1 MIKKC
6 KGHDHSAHHKHMVED
21 FKKRFWVSLVITI
34 PVLSLS
40 PLVQSFLGFQLTFP
54 GAMFILFGLST
65 ITFFY
70 GGWPFLSGL
79 VKELKHKR
87 PGMMTLIGLAISV
100 AYIYSGLVVF
110 GLKGKVFFW
119 ELVTLID
126 IMLLGH
132 WIEMKSVMGAS
143 RALEELAKLMPK
155 EAHKI
160 SEGGSTED
168 VKVDRLKPSDKV
180 LVKPGEKIPVDGKI
194 IKGDSEVNEAMIT
207 GESKPIQKKKD
218 DSVIGG
224 SVNGSG
230 SLTIVVSKTGKDS
243 YLSQVVHLV
252 KEASQ
257 SKSKAQGFADKAA
270 FWLTLIAIGAGL
282 ITLVS
287 WLLFGK
293 DFVFS
298 LERMVTVMIIT
309 CPHALGLAI
318 PLVIAAITSLS
329 AKNGILIRKR
339 TPFENSR
346 NLDVIV
352 FDKTGTLTKGEFGV
366 TDIINLSDRED
377 DNQLLAKVASLESNS
392 EHTIAKGILK
402 KAREKELNLVDV
414 ENFEAI
420 SGKGAKA
427 KIDGKEIYVG
437 NKELIEELSIEAKDA
452 IEKMDKL
459 AKDGKTTIFVIWDN
473 AVQAILGLSDII
485 RDESKEAITK
495 LKKLGYQVSMIT
507 GDNQETAKFVAGE
520 LGLDS
525 YFSQVLPDKKSQKI
539 KELQGRGKKV
549 AMVGD
554 GVNDAPALAQADLG
568 VAIGAGTD
576 VAVETADIVLVE
588 SDPRSVVDAI
598 KLSKI
603 TYRKTLQNLTWAT
616 GYNLFAIPLA
626 AGVLYQHGIVL
637 APAVGALVMS
647 LSTIIVAI
655 NAKLIKFDK

>member
-1 MIKKC
+1 
-6 KGHDHSAHHKHMVED
+6 
-21 FKKRFWVSLVITI
+21 
-34 PVLSLS
+34 VLALS
-40 PLVQSFLGFQLTFP
+40 PLIQSFFNFQFEFT
-54 GAMFILFGLST
+54 GSMFVLFALSS
-65 ITFFY
+65 FVYFY

-79 VKELKHKR
+79 VKELKNKR

-132 WIEMKSVMGAS
+132 WIEMKSVIGAS

-155 EAHKI
+155 KAHKI

-194 IKGDSEVNEAMIT
+194 IKGESEINEAMIT

-230 SLTIVVSKTGKDS
+230 ALTIVVSKTGKDS
-243 YLSQVVHLV
+243 YLSQVVNLV

-257 SKSKAQGFADKAA
+257 SKSKAQGFADRAA

-282 ITLVS
+282 ITLFS
-287 WLLFGK
+287 WLFLGK

-298 LERMVTVMIIT
+298 LERMVTVMVIT

-318 PLVIAAITSLS
+318 PLVVAAITSLS
-329 AKNGILIRKR
+329 AKNGLLIRKR

-366 TDIINLSDRED
+366 TDIINLSDEED
-377 DNQLLAKVASLESNS
+377 DDQLLAKVASLESNS
-392 EHTIAKGILK
+392 EHTIARGILK
-402 KAREKELNLVDV
+402 KAKEKELKLVDV
-414 ENFEAI
+414 EGFEAI

-427 KIDGKEIYVG
+427 KIEGKEIYVG
-437 NKELIEELSIEAKDA
+437 NKELIEELSIEVKDA

-459 AKDGKTTIFVIWDN
+459 AKDGKTAIFAIWDN
-473 AVQAILGLSDII
+473 TVQAIFGLSDII
-485 RDESKEAITK
+485 RDESKEAIAQ

-507 GDNQETAKFVAGE
+507 GDNQETAKFVAKE

-525 YFSQVLPDKKSQKI
+525 YFSQVLPDKKSEKI
-539 KELQGRGKKV
+539 NELQEKGKKV

-554 GVNDAPALAQADLG
+554 GVNDAPALAQADVG
-568 VAIGAGTD
+568 IAIGAGTD
-576 VAVETADIVLVE
+576 VAAETADIVLVE
-588 SDPRSVVDAI
+588 NDPRSVVDAI
-598 KLSKI
+598 ELSKI
-603 TYRKTLQNLTWAT
+603 TYRKTLQNLAWAT
-616 GYNLFAIPLA
+616 GYNVFAIPLA
-626 AGVLYQHGIVL
+626 AGVLYQYGIVL

-655 NAKLIKFDK
+655 NAKLIKFK

>member
-1 MIKKC
+1 
-6 KGHDHSAHHKHMVED
+6 MVED

-539 KELQGRGKKV
+539 KELQGRGRRV

-576 VAVETADIVLVE
+576 VAAETADIVLVE

>member
-1 MIKKC
+1 
-6 KGHDHSAHHKHMVED
+6 MVED

-626 AGVLYQHGIVL
+626 AGVLYQYGIVL

>member
-1 MIKKC
+1 
-6 KGHDHSAHHKHMVED
+6 MVED
-21 FKKRFWVSLVITI
+21 FKKRFWVSLIITI

-79 VKELKHKR
+79 VKELKNKR

-132 WIEMKSVMGAS
+132 WIEMKSVIGAS

-155 EAHKI
+155 KAHKI

-194 IKGDSEVNEAMIT
+194 IKGESEINEAMIT

-230 SLTIVVSKTGKDS
+230 ALTIVVSKTGKDS
-243 YLSQVVHLV
+243 YLSQVVNLV

-257 SKSKAQGFADKAA
+257 SKSKAQGFADRAA

-282 ITLVS
+282 ITLFS
-287 WLLFGK
+287 WLFLGK

-298 LERMVTVMIIT
+298 LERMVTVMVIT

-318 PLVIAAITSLS
+318 PLVVAAITSLS
-329 AKNGILIRKR
+329 AKNGLLIRKR

-366 TDIINLSDRED
+366 TDIINLSDEED
-377 DNQLLAKVASLESNS
+377 DDQLLAKVASLESNS
-392 EHTIAKGILK
+392 EHTIARGILK
-402 KAREKELNLVDV
+402 KAKEKELKLVDV
-414 ENFEAI
+414 EGFEAI

-427 KIDGKEIYVG
+427 KIEGKEIYVG
-437 NKELIEELSIEAKDA
+437 NKELIEELSIEVKDA

-459 AKDGKTTIFVIWDN
+459 AKDGKTAIFAIWDN
-473 AVQAILGLSDII
+473 TVQAIFGLSDII
-485 RDESKEAITK
+485 RDESKEAIAQ

-507 GDNQETAKFVAGE
+507 GDNQETAKFVAKE

-525 YFSQVLPDKKSQKI
+525 YFSQVLPDKKSEKI
-539 KELQGRGKKV
+539 NELQEKGKKV

-554 GVNDAPALAQADLG
+554 GVNDAPALAQADAG
-568 VAIGAGTD
+568 IAIGAGTD
-576 VAVETADIVLVE
+576 VAAETADIVLVE

-603 TYRKTLQNLTWAT
+603 TYRKTLQNLAWAT
-616 GYNLFAIPLA
+616 GYNVFAIPLA
-626 AGVLYQHGIVL
+626 AGVLYKYGIIL
-637 APAVGALVMS
+637 APAIGALVMS
-647 LSTIIVAI
+647 LSTVIVAI
-655 NAKLIKFDK
+655 NAKLIKFNK

>member
-1 MIKKC
+1 
-6 KGHDHSAHHKHMVED
+6 MVED